1 MELTDI
7 IQDIINSLKNEQKSI
22 TLNNIIEK
30 FKNEKDNQDFF
41 HYKNLFWY
49 DKKQLVDVIK
59 NEINKYNENII
70 IQIDDLSFL
79 SENIISNKPSYELSP
94 NKLSFI
100 EKELN
105 SFLSSL
111 QLELESLSSF
121 LENYL
126 ILKWKNPEK
135 LMLLRLKELQ
145 EKPSILEEFR
155 TFVEQNWTR
164 YNLELLDLYL
174 TNKENLEKYQKEL
187 LNYWLYWKIE
197 DLSPLFEQFLEK
209 NNFYYSKYSIDNQKE
224 FNKNFNKKI
233 DSYIISL
240 NDEFNSFKTKYRFID
255 FDYFEERFISLLSTL
270 KKNLKKNEFYEL
282 QSFRRK
288 SICLFNIRDFDYI
301 KIYINTHMTDFKK
314 FYENKIH

>member
-30 FKNEKDNQDFF
+30 FKNEKDNKDFF
-41 HYKNLFWY
+41 RYKNLFWY

-79 SENIISNKPSYELSP
+79 SENIISNKPYYELSP
-94 NKLSFI
+94 DKLSFI

-111 QLELESLSSF
+111 QLEFKSLSSF

-135 LMLLRLKELQ
+135 LMLLYLKELQ
-145 EKPSILEEFR
+145 EKPSILDEFR
-155 TFVEQNWTR
+155 TFVEKNWIR

-174 TNKENLEKYQKEL
+174 KKKENLEKYQKDL
-187 LNYWLYWKIE
+187 LDYWLYWKIE
-197 DLSPLFEQFLEK
+197 DLLPLFRKFLET
-209 NNFYYSKYSIDNQKE
+209 NNFYYSKYSISNEKE

-233 DSYIISL
+233 DSYILSL
-240 NDEFNSFKTKYRFID
+240 NDEFDSFKKKYRFID
-255 FDYFEERFISLLSTL
+255 FDRFEERYISLLSTL
-270 KKNLKKNEFYEL
+270 KKNLKKNELYEL
-282 QSFRRK
+282 QSFGRK
-288 SICLFNIRDFDYI
+288 SICLFKIRDFDYI
-301 KIYINTHMTDFKK
+301 KIYTNTHMTDFEK